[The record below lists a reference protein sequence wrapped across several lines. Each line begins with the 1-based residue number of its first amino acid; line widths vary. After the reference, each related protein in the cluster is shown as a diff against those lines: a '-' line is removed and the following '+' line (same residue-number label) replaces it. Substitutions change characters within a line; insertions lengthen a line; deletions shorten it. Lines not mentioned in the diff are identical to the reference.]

1 MIHGQEN
8 QIEFDS
14 NNLIKAEIER
24 PESKKNEQNDPD
36 TQSKSNSP
44 KLQKDANS
52 RQEESM
58 TEQEPQNDRELMQ

>member
-24 PESKKNEQNDPD
+24 QESKKNEQNDPD

-44 KLQKDANS
+44 NLQKDANS

-58 TEQEPQNDRELMQ
+58 TEQEPQNDQELVQ